1 MANPSHYIRLLAPAR
16 WHLAEV
22 SVEGCPPSGEGSFP
36 RARPVPEHR
45 LSHCARMSAHN
56 NPRQPLSLVS
66 ARHIGFP
73 PRRAGAQLELLH
85 TGCAQISCGRLVF
98 ASPRAHGPRGC
109 CLSAPTPGLPGRS
122 SWDTAPPDAAAGPGN
137 RLAGLCCGVFKRKQA
152 PAQETST
159 AAEGMGLRG

>member
-1 MANPSHYIRLLAPAR
+1 MANPSRYIRLLAPAR

-109 CLSAPTPGLPGRS
+109 CLSAPTP
-122 SWDTAPPDAAAGPGN
+122 AGAVQLGHGP
-137 RLAGLCCGVFKRKQA
+137 AGCSGGPWE
-152 PAQETST
+152 PAGWTLLWRFQT
-159 AAEGMGLRG
+159 